1 MLCTPF
7 AELCSMSF
15 AGAKDHCR
23 ILKCVSNVFLSR
35 FYSCA
40 EVNGA
45 GMALANIMV
54 ASPLAYSYHD
64 LSAAPSPQNNRNT
77 EM

>member
-15 AGAKDHCR
+15 ARAKDQCK
-23 ILKCVSNVFLSR
+23 IFKCVSNVFLNR

-54 ASPLAYSYHD
+54 ASALAYSYHD
-64 LSAAPSPQNNRNT
+64 FSAAPSPQNNRNT
-77 EM
+77 EI